1 MESLNNKPHLSTQ
14 HARSYTDPQEKARL
28 LAQYAGIFPR
38 NIQEFAAKVV
48 KRKKKIQNF
57 AR

>member
-1 MESLNNKPHLSTQ
+1 MESQNNQPSLSTP
-14 HARSYTDPQEKARL
+14 HVRSYIDPQEKARL

-38 NIQEFAAKVV
+38 NIQEFASKVV
-48 KRKKKIQNF
+48 KRKKKVVNF